1 LSIYQLKSAFQS
13 LLRPTVAQL
22 AKLGVTANSVTL
34 TAMLVSIAL
43 GVLLACATLAT
54 FDPHRLQLLWL
65 LLPAWLFLRM
75 ALNAIDG
82 MLAREH
88 QQKSHLGAILNEVGD
103 VVSDLALSIPFLVLA
118 WRLDDLWAVLLLSA
132 LLLVALLT
140 EFIGVLGPMLGAS
153 RRYDGP
159 MGKSDRAFVFGALAL
174 AYGLGWIT
182 VGVSVLSWV
191 FGLAF
196 LLSLLTCWNRIRAM
210 LAEVTHA

>member
-1 LSIYQLKSAFQS
+1 MSIYQLKSAFQS
-13 LLRPTVAQL
+13 VLRPSVVQL

-43 GVLLACATLAT
+43 GVLLVSATLSAQ
-54 FDPHRLQLLWL
+54 HLQHVQLLWF
-65 LLPAWLFLRM
+65 LLPLWLFLRM

-118 WRLDDLWAVLLLSA
+118 WRLDDLWAVLLISA
-132 LLLVALLT
+132 VLLLALLT

-159 MGKSDRAFVFGALAL
+159 LGKSDRAFLFGALAL
-174 AYGLGWIT
+174 AYGLGWIAA
-182 VGVSVLSWV
+182 GVTVLSWV
-191 FGLAF
+191 FGLAL

-210 LAEVTHA
+210 LAEVNHA

>member
-1 LSIYQLKSAFQS
+1 MSIYQLKSAFQS
-13 LLRPTVAQL
+13 LLRPTVVQL

-34 TAMLVSIAL
+34 TAMLLSIAL
-43 GVLLACATLAT
+43 GVLLVCTTVAMFNL
-54 FDPHRLQLLWL
+54 HNLQLVWL
-65 LLPAWLFLRM
+65 LLPVWLFLRM

-103 VVSDLALSIPFLVLA
+103 VVSDLALSIPFVVLA
-118 WRLDDLWAVLLLSA
+118 WRFDDLVATLLMCSV
-132 LLLVALLT
+132 LLVALLT

-159 MGKSDRAFVFGALAL
+159 LGKSDRAFMFGAVAL
-174 AYGLGWIT
+174 AYGLGWISA
-182 VGVSVLSWV
+182 GVTVLSWV
-191 FGLAF
+191 FGVAL

-210 LAEVTHA
+210 LAEVNHA

>member
-1 LSIYQLKSAFQS
+1 MSIYQLKSAFQS
-13 LLRPTVAQL
+13 LLRPTVVQL

-34 TAMLVSIAL
+34 TAMLLSIAL
-43 GVLLACATLAT
+43 GALLVSATLT
-54 FDPHRLQLLWL
+54 TQNLHQLQLLWL
-65 LLPAWLFLRM
+65 LLPAWLFVRM

-103 VVSDLALSIPFLVLA
+103 VVSDLALSIPFIVLA
-118 WRLDDLWAVLLLSA
+118 WRHDDLVAFLLMCAV
-132 LLLVALLT
+132 LLVALLT

-159 MGKSDRAFVFGALAL
+159 LGKSDRAFMFGAVAL
-174 AYGLGWIT
+174 AYGLGWIAA
-182 VGVSVLSWV
+182 GVTVLSWV
-191 FGLAF
+191 FGLAL

-210 LAEVTHA
+210 LAEVNHA